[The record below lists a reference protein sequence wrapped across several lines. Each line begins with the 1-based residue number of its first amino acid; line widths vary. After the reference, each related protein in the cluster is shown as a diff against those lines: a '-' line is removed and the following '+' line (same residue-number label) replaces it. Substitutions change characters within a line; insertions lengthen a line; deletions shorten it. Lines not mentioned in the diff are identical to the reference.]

1 MPRRPTVSRR
11 FVPPHPPRDLK
22 PALPWSG
29 LFGERARTAV
39 YGWSEKAFTERHIR
53 REVFGF
59 TVHIPLEPDSVQHVL
74 QTSAA
79 KYAKPDV
86 AKRLGYS
93 LIGRG
98 LLLADG
104 ALWRKQRKIV
114 AANFTPPAVETLIAD
129 FADAADEEAG
139 RWAPGERDMAA
150 AATATTMRIIADTLF
165 GGDPRLKT
173 PEAMTHIAN
182 ALAAGGAARVSA
194 ILRLPNIGWS
204 PTLRRGQ
211 KGQRFLRKTLA
222 DLVRERAAGEPRD
235 DFLGSLIAALT
246 DEFGQDEGLQL
257 AVDNAATFY
266 LAGHETTANAVSWAL
281 FLLSEQPEWQDRVV
295 EEARAALAGGGDDP
309 ELPDRLPLLR
319 QVLDETLRLYPSAP
333 RFDRQAIEPDRLGE
347 HAIAPG
353 DIISIW
359 PWLLH
364 RHKALWHEP
373 DAFEPDRFAPGGEK
387 QRHRFQY
394 FPFGGGPRTC
404 VGAHFA
410 RIEALTILAR
420 WLAGWRF
427 APVPRHEVKTS
438 GSVTLRP
445 KGGLPL
451 ALERRD

>member
-1 MPRRPTVSRR
+1 MSRG
-11 FVPPHPPRDLK
+11 FVPPHPPRDVK

-39 YGWSEKAFTERHIR
+39 YGWSEKAFTEPHIR

-59 TVHIPLEPDSVQHVL
+59 TVHIPLDPDAIQRVF
-74 QTSAA
+74 QTNAA
-79 KYAKPDV
+79 NYAKPDI
-86 AKRLGYS
+86 AKRLAGP

-98 LLLADG
+98 LLMADG
-104 ALWRKQRKIV
+104 GLWRKQRRIV
-114 AANFTPPAVETLIAD
+114 AANFTPPAVDGLIPA
-129 FADAADEEAG
+129 FAGAAQDEAAG
-139 RWAPGERDMAA
+139 WAPGERDMAA
-150 AATATTMRIIADTLF
+150 AATRATMRIIADTLF

-173 PEAMTHIAN
+173 PEAMRHIAN

-194 ILRLPNIGWS
+194 ILRLPDIGWS
-204 PTLRRGQ
+204 PTLRRGR
-211 KGQRFLRKTLA
+211 KGQLFLRKTLA
-222 DLVRERAAGEPRD
+222 DLVRERAAGEPQD

-246 DEFGQDEGLQL
+246 QQFGRDEGLQL

-281 FLLSEQPEWQDRVV
+281 FLLSEQPVWQDRAAA
-295 EEARAALAGGGDDP
+295 EAAAALAEGGDDADLP
-309 ELPDRLPLLR
+309 ERLPLLR

-333 RFDRQAIEPDRLGE
+333 RFDRQAIEADALGE

-364 RHKALWHEP
+364 RHKSLWDDP
-373 DAFEPDRFAPGGEK
+373 DAFDPERFGPGGEK

-410 RIEALTILAR
+410 RVEALAILAY

-427 APVPRHEVKTS
+427 TPVPGHEVETS

-445 KGGLPL
+445 KDGLPL
-451 ALERRD
+451 RIEHRD